1 MNRILEWSVHVSLK
15 TNWLSLPTTRKK
27 KIPVITYDS
36 ASGITDEPIVPC
48 GNISLIMVCRL
59 VVVFQAVK
67 NYTWIGR
74 TMNATNMYYINLLLN
89 FNIEWDTYDELK
101 KQDDPDVPLN
111 NENDNYR
118 RLIMW
123 VSFFTDCLSQ
133 TYGSRGPLVY
143 VLW

>member
-1 MNRILEWSVHVSLK
+1 
-15 TNWLSLPTTRKK
+15 
-27 KIPVITYDS
+27 
-36 ASGITDEPIVPC
+36 
-48 GNISLIMVCRL
+48 
-59 VVVFQAVK
+59 
-67 NYTWIGR
+67 
-74 TMNATNMYYINLLLN
+74 MNATNMYYINLLLN

-143 VLW
+143 VL